1 MAGLN
6 KNPDLIEPV
15 DLVVETIN
23 KVQTPYSTGVS
34 GKREIINHVVRDQFT
49 IPAQVVFANL
59 DQDMQTT
66 QLGAS
71 EKAKGYVILKR
82 GDLKAQGK
90 QINRGATALCK
101 FTVSRSNN
109 FFISYIALGI
119 YLPTFQTQDFHLLE
133 FSFPTGSQLDNGI
146 N

>member
-15 DLVVETIN
+15 ALVVETIN

-59 DQDMQTT
+59 DQDMQTS

-90 QINRGATALCK
+90 QINRGDRIVQIHGEPLK
-101 FTVSRSNN
+101 QLLY
-109 FFISYIALGI
+109 FIHSVGDLSSHFSDTG
-119 YLPTFQTQDFHLLE
+119 
-133 FSFPTGSQLDNGI
+133 FSFVRVFFSDREPVG
-146 N
+146 